1 MGVRDELWG
10 NGQVFTAKGERREAG
25 EEEGDGMRRDVKRRG
40 RDG

>member
-10 NGQVFTAKGERREAG
+10 NGQAFTAQREG
-25 EEEGDGMRRDVKRRG
+25 EEGESAEEKCLKRG